1 MRAIKMEDRMKGLI
15 KVMVVLSI
23 IAALIGAASV
33 IAQEAA
39 EISPDVK
46 VGDIIRFGRYEQDN
60 DLSNGAEAIEWRI
73 LAIEDNTALIVSV
86 MGLDAKPY
94 HEPGGDIT
102 WEDCTLRSW
111 LNEDFYHTAFNE
123 AERAKI
129 ERTHVVNE
137 DNSDYSTKGGNDT
150 EDDVFLLSI
159 AEAERYFRD
168 SEDRQLKP
176 TKYAKAN
183 GAWADS
189 DNGNGWWWLR
199 SPGINQNEAAE
210 VYFDGDFLYIYGSDV
225 NFDDD
230 SVRPALRINLGK

>member
-1 MRAIKMEDRMKGLI
+1 MKGLI

-39 EISPDVK
+39 EISPEVK

-60 DLSNGAEAIEWRI
+60 DLSNGAEEIEWRV
-73 LAIEDNTALIVSV
+73 LAIEGDTALVVSV

-94 HEPGGDIT
+94 NEKGADIT

-129 ERTHVVNE
+129 ERKHVVNE

-168 SEDRQLKP
+168 SEDRKMKT
-176 TKYAKAN
+176 TKYAIAN
-183 GAWADS
+183 GAWTNS
-189 DNGNGWWWLR
+189 GNGNAYWWLR
-199 SPGINQNEAAE
+199 SSGNFQYKAAVVDSFGDIDDYGGI
-210 VYFDGDFLYIYGSDV
+210 VDST
-225 NFDDD
+225 DD
-230 SVRPALRINLGK
+230 SVRRGEIGRASCRERV

>member
-1 MRAIKMEDRMKGLI
+1 MRAIKMEDTMKGLI

-60 DLSNGAEAIEWRI
+60 DLNNGAEEIEWRI
-73 LAIEDNTALIVSV
+73 LAIEDNTALIMSV

-94 HEPGGDIT
+94 NEKGADIT
-102 WEDCTLRSW
+102 WEDCTLRGW
-111 LNEDFYHTAFNE
+111 LTEDFYHTAFNE

-176 TKYAKAN
+176 TNYAIAN
-183 GAWADS
+183 EAWTHS
-189 DNGNGWWWLR
+189 GTGNAWWWLR
-199 SPGINQNEAAE
+199 SPGHWQSWAAG
-210 VYFDGDFLYIYGSDV
+210 VYPDGDLHPFGNDIRYIV
-225 NFDDD
+225 D
-230 SVRPALRINLGK
+230 SVHPAIWINLGK